1 MKTKQDENF
10 PVASLLIA
18 TSLRKHINTFYLFAR
33 YADDIADSS
42 NINPEEK
49 LNNLKEVDKAL
60 LEKVDINDHNKYA
73 VEHFI
78 SSMETGVSTEHA
90 RHLVQ
95 AFTMDVRKS
104 RYRNWSELL
113 NYCRFS
119 AAPVGRYLIDLH
131 NCDESAKKSTDAL
144 CIALQIL
151 NHLQDCKKDY
161 LELNRV
167 YIPKTIFKDKGA
179 PIEDLSKER
188 TSNRLRNVFNSLLD
202 KVDELILIA
211 NKAPNLISVR
221 GLRLETAIII
231 VIAKTLSNKLRYRD
245 PLEEYIKLNKFQY
258 IQCVIK
264 GLLFKMYK
272 N

>member
-10 PVASLLIA
+10 PVASWLIA
-18 TSLRKHINTFYLFAR
+18 TSLRRHINTFYLFAR

-60 LEKVDINDHNKYA
+60 LEKVDISEHNKYA

-90 RHLVQ
+90 RHLLQ

-119 AAPVGRYLIDLH
+119 AAPVGRYIIDLH
-131 NCDESAKKSTDAL
+131 NCNESAKTATDAL

-167 YIPKTIFKDKGA
+167 YIPETIFKDKGA
-179 PIEDLSKER
+179 RIEDLSKER
-188 TSNRLRNVFNSLLD
+188 TSNKLRNVFNSLLD
-202 KVDELILIA
+202 KVDELILIS
-211 NKAPNLISVR
+211 NKAPNLISVL
-221 GLRLETAIII
+221 GLQLETAIII
-231 VIAKTLSNKLRYRD
+231 VIAKTLSTKLRYRD
-245 PLEEYIKLNKFQY
+245 PLAGYIKLNKFQY
-258 IQCVIK
+258 FQCIIK